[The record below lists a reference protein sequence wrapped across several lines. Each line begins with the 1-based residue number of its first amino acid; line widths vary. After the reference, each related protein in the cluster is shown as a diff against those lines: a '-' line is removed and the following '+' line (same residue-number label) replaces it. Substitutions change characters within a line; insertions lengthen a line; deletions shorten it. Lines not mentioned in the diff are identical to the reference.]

1 VYLPERNAGLDRF
14 LNAGESSEA
23 TVVLTVS
30 SLPAREVQRSL
41 MPPPPTAEEKE
52 AAIRMI
58 SEAIASGTTA
68 APIGPIPGEGPVLAG
83 ARISAGSLPRRG
95 IFPYQFQ
102 LFDVN
107 VVRGKEVEWTR
118 AASEEDMV
126 VRAYVCL
133 PPREDGGRKEAC
145 PGGQGTVALQGR
157 GLAKLVKVSGE
168 SEGIGNMIIR
178 AGASVMLQ

>member
-1 VYLPERNAGLDRF
+1 
-14 LNAGESSEA
+14 
-23 TVVLTVS
+23 
-30 SLPAREVQRSL
+30 
-41 MPPPPTAEEKE
+41 
-52 AAIRMI
+52 MI
-58 SEAIASGTTA
+58 SEAIASGTAA

-83 ARISAGSLPRRG
+83 ARISVGSLPRKG

-126 VRAYVCL
+126 MRAYVCL

-145 PGGQGTVALQGR
+145 PGGQGMVALQGR

-168 SEGIGNMIIR
+168 SEGVGNMVIR